1 MLKYMMVYIVFII
14 TNQHY
19 QFIYIGGKMGKLF
32 GTDGVRGIA
41 NKDLTPELAYK
52 LGRIGGFFLTKGKKR
67 PKMVVGMDTRIS
79 GDMLE
84 GALSAGLNSAGV
96 DVLYLGILPTP
107 AVACMIK
114 TLKANGGVMITASH
128 NPVEYNGIKFFNE
141 QGLKLTDETENSIE
155 EYLLNNIDIDYRPV
169 SGEIGRKILVESPTD
184 MYKDFLKKTINVN
197 LEGMKIAVDC
207 GNGAVYKAAPE
218 LLSEL
223 GASVYVI
230 HNEPNG
236 ININVECGSTKTEE
250 IQKLVLETGA
260 DVGLSFDGDADRLI
274 AADEKGNIVD
284 GDHVL
289 AICGT
294 HMKENGKLKSNAV
307 IGTVMTNMGLDVC
320 LKAHNIDIIKTK
332 VGDRYVLEEMLKG
345 NHSIGG
351 EQSGHIIFLDYN
363 TTGDG
368 LLTALQ
374 LLSVVK
380 EKNTNLSELASIMQ
394 VMPQTLVNAH
404 VSPEKKNAYLDDEII
419 KNKIQ
424 EIEDHFSGKGRVLI
438 RPSGTEPMVR
448 VMIEGENQ
456 SELDMYANE
465 LAKLI
470 EERLK

>member
-1 MLKYMMVYIVFII
+1 
-14 TNQHY
+14 
-19 QFIYIGGKMGKLF
+19 MGKLF

-52 LGRIGGFFLTKGKKR
+52 LGRIGGHFLTKGKER

-114 TLKANGGVMITASH
+114 ILNADGGVMITASH

-141 QGLKLTDETENSIE
+141 QGLKLTDETEDAIE

-169 SGEIGRKILVESPTD
+169 SGEIGRKILVENPTD
-184 MYKDFLKKTINVN
+184 RYKDFLKKTVNVS

-223 GASVYVI
+223 GATVYVV
-230 HNEPNG
+230 HNDPNG
-236 ININVECGSTKTEE
+236 VNINVECGSTKVEE
-250 IQKLVLETGA
+250 VQKLVLETGA

-274 AADEKGNIVD
+274 AADENGNIVD

-320 LKAHNIDIIKTK
+320 LKEHSIDIIKTK

-345 NHSIGG
+345 GHSIGG

-380 EKNTNLSELASIMQ
+380 ERNTRLSELAGIMK

-404 VSPEKKNAYLDDEII
+404 VSPEKKNAYLDDEVI

-456 SELDMYANE
+456 SELDTYAND
-465 LAKLI
+465 LARLI

>member
-1 MLKYMMVYIVFII
+1 
-14 TNQHY
+14 
-19 QFIYIGGKMGKLF
+19 MGKLF

-52 LGRIGGFFLTKGKKR
+52 LGRIGGYFLTKGKKR

-141 QGLKLTDETENSIE
+141 QGLKLTDETEDSIE

-169 SGEIGRKILVESPTD
+169 SGEIGRKILIESPTD

-294 HMKENGKLKSNAV
+294 HMKENGKLRSNAV

-320 LKAHNIDIIKTK
+320 LKEHNIDIVKTK

-380 EKNTNLSELASIMQ
+380 EKNTKLSELASIMQ

-424 EIEDHFSGKGRVLI
+424 EIENHFSGKGRVLI

-456 SELDMYANE
+456 AELDMYANE